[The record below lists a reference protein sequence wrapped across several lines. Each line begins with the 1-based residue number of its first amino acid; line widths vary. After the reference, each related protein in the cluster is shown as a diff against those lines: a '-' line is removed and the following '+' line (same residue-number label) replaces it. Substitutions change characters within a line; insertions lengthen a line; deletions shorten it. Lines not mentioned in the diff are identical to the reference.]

1 MGSSP
6 AIPARASEESCSIP
20 RLLSS
25 FPNRTHC
32 VGLRFGR
39 RGSPFLFGSK
49 TIRSLLRRF
58 APVAQEVEHL
68 PFKQGVR
75 GSSPRWSTKKKQPQG
90 CFFWCPAGTRIIIE
104 AAGGGFIRQSADWR
118 IPLFAPISREAQMQR
133 VIRWSSI
140 QNEPRTPK
148 RAAFFE
154 RSGST
159 KPPEGLFIKNMP
171 LNIDFSRGLAYNG
184 VAERQC
190 IEDVHYLHRRTN
202 PLGEPPPRGFFRF
215 YGPDGLPAG
224 FAALLSIKPFANVI
238 CHNTCQDGEDK
249 HFEDVHRPFT
259 SLTARCRQRSDYNIW
274 FFVFQC
280 KERPK
285 YK

>member
-1 MGSSP
+1 MPLPRFPEEPRKLSVRSFLLPFQLEP
-6 AIPARASEESCSIP
+6 ALLGFELGEARK
-20 RLLSS
+20 
-25 FPNRTHC
+25 
-32 VGLRFGR
+32 
-39 RGSPFLFGSK
+39 SK
-49 TIRSLLRRF
+49 IKY

-75 GSSPRWSTKKKQPQG
+75 GSSPRWSTNEAVTPPG
-90 CFFWCPAGTRIIIE
+90 VAASFF
-104 AAGGGFIRQSADWR
+104 F
-118 IPLFAPISREAQMQR
+118 
-133 VIRWSSI
+133 RWL
-140 QNEPRTPK
+140 EPRTPK

-154 RSGST
+154 RSGSS
-159 KPPEGLFIKNMP
+159 KPPEGLFIKNIP

-238 CHNTCQDGEDK
+238 CHNTCQDGEEK

>member
-32 VGLRFGR
+32 IGLRFGR
-39 RGSPFLFGSK
+39 RGSPFLFGSE

-75 GSSPRWSTKKKQPQG
+75 GSSPRWSTNEAVTPPG
-90 CFFWCPAGTRIIIE
+90 VAASFF
-104 AAGGGFIRQSADWR
+104 F
-118 IPLFAPISREAQMQR
+118 
-133 VIRWSSI
+133 RWL
-140 QNEPRTPK
+140 EPRTPK
-148 RAAFFE
+148 RAVFFE

-159 KPPEGLFIKNMP
+159 QPPEGLFIKNMP
-171 LNIDFSRGLAYNG
+171 LNIDFSQGLAYNG

-238 CHNTCQDGEDK
+238 CHNTCQDGEEK